1 VTTRFVFGRED
12 WAEVGGEHL
21 QEPAVNWWRGLGRG
35 GGGEETR
42 ASVRYVTQCT
52 QSGRRCYGVGC

>member
-35 GGGEETR
+35 GGRKREL
-42 ASVRYVTQCT
+42 Q
-52 QSGRRCYGVGC
+52 